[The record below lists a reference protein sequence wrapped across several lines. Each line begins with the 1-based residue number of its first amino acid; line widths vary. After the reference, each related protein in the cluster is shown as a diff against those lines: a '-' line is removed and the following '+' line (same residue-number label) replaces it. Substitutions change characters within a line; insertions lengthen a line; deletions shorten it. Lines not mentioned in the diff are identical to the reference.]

1 MAKVKVIDPLGHKR
15 KISKADRK
23 SNLILSIITLGIL
36 GAIVAIATFIP
47 SNESDN
53 SNNALKGEF
62 WLIKD
67 DNIPVMKI
75 PEIPETEE
83 HLLMIGATIIT
94 TNTKVQIIDRK
105 TKGFSKWYKVNV
117 YDEENEV
124 YANGW
129 ILCETV
135 KNAGKIE

>member
-1 MAKVKVIDPLGHKR
+1 MAKVEIIDPLGHKR
-15 KISKADRK
+15 KNSKSARK
-23 SNLILSIITLGIL
+23 TNLILSIISLSIV
-36 GAIVAIATFIP
+36 GAFVAIATFIP
-47 SNESDN
+47 SDESDN
-53 SNNALKGEF
+53 FNNALKGEF

-75 PEIPETEE
+75 PEIPETKE
-83 HLLMIGATIIT
+83 HLLMIGATIMT
-94 TNTKVQIIDRK
+94 SYTKVQIIDRK

-117 YDEENEV
+117 YNEENEV